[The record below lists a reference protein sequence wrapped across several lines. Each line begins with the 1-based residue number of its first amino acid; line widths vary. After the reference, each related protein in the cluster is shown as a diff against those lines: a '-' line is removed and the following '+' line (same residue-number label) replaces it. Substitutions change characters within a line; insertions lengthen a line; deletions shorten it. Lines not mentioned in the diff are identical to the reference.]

1 MAEPDLIAAVATAPG
16 VGAIGVVRLSGS
28 GLQRLL
34 VPLLGREPEPRRA
47 LLATFRD
54 RDGVPIDSGLAF
66 YFPAPHSYTGEDVLE
81 LHGHGGQAVLQ
92 RLLNRCLGLGARV
105 AEPGEFT
112 RRAFLNGKLDLA
124 QAEAVADL
132 IEARSDAA
140 ARSAVRSLQGDFSRE
155 IRALVSEVTALR
167 TLVEACIDFP
177 EEGIE
182 HLPPPETRNRVELLR
197 KRLADVTSSARRG
210 SLLREGARVA
220 LIGRPNVGKSS
231 LLNRLAGE
239 EVAIVTAVPG
249 TTRDV
254 IRQELLLDGI
264 PIHILDTAGLRDPGD
279 QIERLGI
286 ERTRTVIQQAE
297 LMLFISD
304 AQEGLTA
311 DDIKLLAETPSD
323 IPRLVVLNKVDLSA
337 SVKPGASDSA
347 HGRQIR
353 VSAVTGSGMDALR
366 AEVLL
371 ALGWRVDEEGT
382 FLARTRHLDALRRAG
397 AHLDQ
402 AGTHTQDLELVA
414 EELRLSQRCL
424 GEITGEVTA
433 DDLLGKIFAEFC
445 IGK

>member
-16 VGAIGVVRLSGS
+16 VGAIGVVRVSGS
-28 GLQRLL
+28 GLRS
-34 VPLLGREPEPRRA
+34 VFKPLLGREPEPRRA
-47 LLATFRD
+47 LLTTFRD
-54 RDGVPIDSGLAF
+54 RDGLPIDTGLAL
-66 YFPAPHSYTGEDVLE
+66 YFPAPNSYTGEEVLE
-81 LHGHGGQAVLQ
+81 LQGHGGPAVLQ
-92 RLLNRCLGLGARV
+92 RLLNRCLELGARV

-132 IEARSDAA
+132 IGARSEAA

-155 IRALVSEVTALR
+155 IRTLVSEVTELR

-182 HLPPPETRNRVELLR
+182 HLAPSEARTRVQRLRTNIASVES
-197 KRLADVTSSARRG
+197 AARRG

-239 EVAIVTAVPG
+239 EVAIVTALPG

-254 IRQELLLDGI
+254 IRQELLVDGI
-264 PIHILDTAGLRDPGD
+264 PIHVLDTAGLRDPGD
-279 QIERLGI
+279 PIERVGV
-286 ERTRTVIQQAE
+286 ERTRTVIEQAD
-297 LMLFISD
+297 LVLFVSD
-304 AQEGLTA
+304 AQAGPSAEDLP
-311 DDIKLLAETPSD
+311 LLSELPAE
-323 IPRLVVLNKVDLSA
+323 IARLIVLNKVDLSA
-337 SVKPGASDSA
+337 GNEPGASESA
-347 HGRQIR
+347 RGRQVR
-353 VSAVTGSGMDALR
+353 VSATTGAGLGALR
-366 AEVLL
+366 AEIVA
-371 ALGWRVDEEGT
+371 ALGWRPQEEGM

-397 AHLDQ
+397 AHL
-402 AGTHTQDLELVA
+402 AEAEAHSQDLELLA
-414 EELRLSQRCL
+414 EELRLSQRSL

-433 DDLLGKIFAEFC
+433 DELLGKIFSQFC